1 MKLSALLTASA
12 ALALAAC
19 GNADTDTAS
28 TSSTAGGSSNS
39 VVITVDGVSGPGTVY
54 VSLQD
59 EGAFGSGATYGAAA
73 GAASG
78 GSATATI
85 TGVTPGEYA
94 VAAFQDVNGNGE
106 LDMGDGGVPSE
117 PWALSNGAGTRG
129 APMFDDAKMNFS
141 GGDRAAITLNR

>member
-1 MKLSALLTASA
+1 MKTSAIIIASA
-12 ALALAAC
+12 ALALSAC
-19 GNADTDTAS
+19 GDADTGT
-28 TSSTAGGSSNS
+28 TSSAVAGDDA

-59 EGAFGSGATYGAAA
+59 EGAFGSGATYGATA

-106 LDMGDGGVPSE
+106 LDMEDGVPSE

-129 APMFDDAKMNFS
+129 APMFDDAKMNFG

>member
-1 MKLSALLTASA
+1 MRAITLTLATA
-12 ALALAAC
+12 ALGLAAC
-19 GNADTDTAS
+19 GDADTD
-28 TSSTAGGSSNS
+28 AGVADADA

-54 VSLQD
+54 VALQN
-59 EGAFGSGATYGAAA
+59 EGVFGAADATYGATA

-85 TGVTPGEYA
+85 TGVAPGQYA
-94 VAAFQDVNGNGE
+94 VAAFQDTNGNGQ
-106 LDMGDGGVPSE
+106 LDIGANGVPSE

-129 APMFDDAKMNFS
+129 APTFGDARMDFS

>member
-1 MKLSALLTASA
+1 MKTATLLIASA
-12 ALALAAC
+12 ALALSAC
-19 GNADTDTAS
+19 GDADTDT
-28 TSSTAGGSSNS
+28 TTRTADGDNDAI
-39 VVITVDGVSGPGTVY
+39 VITVDGVSGPGTVY

-59 EGAFGSGATYGAAA
+59 EGAFGAGATYGAAA

-129 APMFDDAKMNFS
+129 APMFNDAKMNFS

>member
-1 MKLSALLTASA
+1 MKTTTLLTASA

-19 GNADTDTAS
+19 GDADTGTAS
-28 TSSTAGGSSNS
+28 NAMADGDS

-59 EGAFGSGATYGAAA
+59 EGAFGSGATYGATA

-94 VAAFQDVNGNGE
+94 VAAFQDTNGNGE

-141 GGDRAAITLNR
+141 GGDRAAVTLNR

>member
-1 MKLSALLTASA
+1 MKTATLLIASA

-19 GNADTDTAS
+19 GNADTDMDDTVMMDDDA
-28 TSSTAGGSSNS
+28 
-39 VVITVDGVSGPGTVY
+39 VIITVDGVSGPGTVY

-59 EGAFGSGATYGAAA
+59 EGAFGAGATYGAAA

-106 LDMGDGGVPSE
+106 LDMEDGVPSE